1 MNSAIIETRAARRS
15 ACAAR
20 CRRIRYSACLR
31 RRCPLQGKSQGLQ
44 YGNFFEP
51 GMDATI
57 REQRRLETDLRR
69 ALETGSLQLAYQ
81 PVISFH
87 DESLV
92 GFEALL
98 RWPEGW
104 EPQSPAAFIP
114 VAEESGLIN
123 AIGAWVLKTACRTA
137 ANWSKSLKLTVNISS
152 VQFRRGDIVSVV
164 EEALKSSGLDP
175 ARLELE
181 VTESLWIQDTDI
193 VLDQLG
199 RLRKL
204 GISLV
209 LDDFVTGYS
218 SLTNLWKFPF
228 DTVKIDN
235 RLYGGWISR
244 KKQLLS

>member
-1 MNSAIIETRAARRS
+1 
-15 ACAAR
+15 
-20 CRRIRYSACLR
+20 
-31 RRCPLQGKSQGLQ
+31 
-44 YGNFFEP
+44 
-51 GMDATI
+51 MDATI